1 MTCSPRGVGGLGV
14 QVEDDTS
21 VTAAE
26 DSGRGGGELGV
37 QEAEEDS
44 DVSGSPLGGGG
55 LLGIR

>member
-21 VTAAE
+21 VTTAE
-26 DSGRGGGELGV
+26 DSGKGGGELGV
-37 QEAEEDS
+37 QEAEGDS
-44 DVSGSPLGGGG
+44 DVSSSPLGGGG

>member
-1 MTCSPRGVGGLGV
+1 MK
-14 QVEDDTS
+14 DDTS

>member
-1 MTCSPRGVGGLGV
+1 MK
-14 QVEDDTS
+14 DDAS